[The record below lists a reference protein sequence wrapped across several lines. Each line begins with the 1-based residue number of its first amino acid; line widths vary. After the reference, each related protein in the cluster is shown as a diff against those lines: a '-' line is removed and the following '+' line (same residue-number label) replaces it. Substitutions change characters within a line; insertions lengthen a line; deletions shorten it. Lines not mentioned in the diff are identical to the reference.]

1 MSKTRILKGKPI
13 ARQLQSEVA
22 AGVEA
27 MVAGG
32 ARPPKLVAV
41 LVGESPAS
49 ATYVA
54 SKTKACHEVGI
65 DGVTL
70 DLPEDIAY
78 DTFMD
83 HLHGLNND
91 RGVDGIL
98 VQLPLPS
105 HLPERE
111 ILESI
116 DPAKDV
122 DGFHPRNVGSMWLDK
137 PARTPGEPPSVSTP
151 ATPTGIMELL
161 RRSDIELSGSHAV
174 IVGRSAIVGKPM
186 AALLLREHCTVT
198 ICHSRTRD
206 LPAVCRGADIL
217 VAAIGRTAMIGAD
230 YVKDGAVVIDVG
242 INRVDDREEVERLY
256 PGNPRRLAGFDRRGY
271 SVVGDVDYA
280 GVKPIASAITPVPGG
295 VGLLTVA
302 QLLVNTLRASRQ
314 RQSLA
319 PSTKP
324 TA

>member
-1 MSKTRILKGKPI
+1 MSTKTHLLKGKPV
-13 ARQLQSEVA
+13 ARELQSEVA

-27 MVAGG
+27 MVADG
-32 ARPPKLVAV
+32 ARRPKLVAV

-54 SKTKACHEVGI
+54 SKTKACQEVGI

-70 DLPEDIAY
+70 GLPRDVAY
-78 DTFMD
+78 EAFKD
-83 HLHGLNND
+83 HLRELNED
-91 RGVDGIL
+91 PGVDGIL
-98 VQLPLPS
+98 VQLPLPD

-116 DPAKDV
+116 RPDKDV

-137 PARTPGEPPSVSTP
+137 PARTPREPPSVSTP

-161 RRSDIELSGSHAV
+161 HRSGIELSGRHAV

-206 LPAVCRGADIL
+206 LPAVCRSADIL
-217 VAAIGRTAMIGAD
+217 VAAIGRPAMIGAD
-230 YVKDGAVVIDVG
+230 YVSDGTVVIDVG
-242 INRVDDREEVERLY
+242 INRVADRDEVARLY
-256 PGNPRRLAGFDRRGY
+256 PGNARRLAGFDRRGY
-271 SVVGDVDYA
+271 SVVGDVDYHR
-280 GVKPIASAITPVPGG
+280 VKPKASAITPVPGG
-295 VGLLTVA
+295 VGPLTVA

-314 RQSLA
+314 RQGLV
-319 PSTKP
+319 
-324 TA
+324 

>member
-1 MSKTRILKGKPI
+1 MSNKTRILKGKPI
-13 ARQLQSEVA
+13 ARELQSEVA

-27 MVAGG
+27 MVADG
-32 ARPPKLVAV
+32 ARRPKLVAV
-41 LVGESPAS
+41 LVGENPAS
-49 ATYVA
+49 ASYVA
-54 SKTKACHEVGI
+54 SKTKSCQEVGI

-70 DLPEDIAY
+70 RLAQDIAY
-78 DTFMD
+78 DAFME
-83 HLHGLNND
+83 HLQALND
-91 RGVDGIL
+91 DDGVDGIL

-116 DPAKDV
+116 RPDKDV
-122 DGFHPRNVGSMWLDK
+122 DGFHPHNVGSMWLDK
-137 PARTPGEPPSVSTP
+137 PARTPGDPPSVSTP

-161 RRSDIELSGSHAV
+161 RRRDIELSGRHAV

-206 LPAVCRGADIL
+206 LPAVCRSADIL
-217 VAAIGRTAMIGAD
+217 VAAVGRTAMIGPEH
-230 YVKDGAVVIDVG
+230 VSEGAVVIDVG
-242 INRVDDREEVERLY
+242 INRVDDRAEVERLY
-256 PGNPRRLAGFDRRGY
+256 PGNSRRLAGFDRRGY

-280 GVKPIASAITPVPGG
+280 AVKPKASAITPVPGG

-314 RQSLA
+314 RQGLA
-319 PSTKP
+319 
-324 TA
+324 